1 MQHLSTSPSPQI
13 PATPRRVA
21 VVGSIRHTAA
31 GRTVTTTVTEAG
43 VSGRITPAGGVR

>member
-21 VVGSIRHTAA
+21 AVGSIRRTAA
-31 GRTVTTTVTEAG
+31 GRTVTTTLTETG